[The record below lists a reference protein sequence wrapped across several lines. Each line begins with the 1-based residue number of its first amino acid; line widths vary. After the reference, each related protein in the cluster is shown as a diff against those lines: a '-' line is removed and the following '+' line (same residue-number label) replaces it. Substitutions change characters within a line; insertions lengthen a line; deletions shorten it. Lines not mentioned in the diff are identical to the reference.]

1 MGDLLNFE
9 LLFGED
15 LLYNNSEQLLTGGTV
30 LDPVIAVTPPPP
42 LPLPPY
48 NSSVVDLSLP
58 LTVIPEFTASF
69 NYQTSILENGGGL
82 ECRYPTIL
90 EYQLVGD
97 LSELVLT
104 ESEANQILNF
114 FKARKGKFEGFRFR
128 FWADDYATH
137 EPEYYNSDET
147 VYSQGIAKNVDGVG
161 EFYLLFKQYTVGG
174 NNAYKTIRKPILN
187 SVTLYVDGVEFL
199 GDFNLDTT
207 TGIVNFVEPL
217 SPVSEVT
224 WDGEFELPVRF
235 NRDSIPKL
243 LEVGDYSDSGRLSAF
258 NDSTKYFRFDSL
270 PIEEVIEGR
279 VFIETSSD
287 YDKLS
292 VPFDLSYLPQV
303 EENST
308 FQTYELELV
317 NKAVYRQ
324 DRQPDKTVFNLNGVK
339 LNPNN
344 AKYLLTYFNVARG
357 KLVSF
362 DYNTINNETLNCR
375 FNMDNLQIIPIV
387 RNDNQFTLGFDNLS
401 ISVCED
407 ITTNVINPQI
417 PIRNLTRLVKI
428 ARRDGVV
435 LTFTSLDKDLWM
447 DGRLY
452 LSREAIAPTNI
463 ESKLDISVNN
473 SEISSLLDSDLIS
486 DGDIIAGKYQDAEV
500 TIYLVDFTNIPVSEN
515 IAYILQRG
523 LVGEISVTDFGYTF
537 EVLSLASGLLNRK
550 ASKQVSPTCLYNF
563 GDSNC
568 KFDLDPVTFTVGLSG
583 AINNSTLEINV
594 PVPDG
599 SFNYGIITFNTGAN
613 EGLSFYILNHESGLI
628 KLFSGCPYPVTGGES
643 VTLVQGCAKTPNAC
657 KGYNNFINFGGF
669 PTEGNFMPGNDFLLN
684 SSQ

>member
-1 MGDLLNFE
+1 
-9 LLFGED
+9 
-15 LLYNNSEQLLTGGTV
+15 
-30 LDPVIAVTPPPP
+30 
-42 LPLPPY
+42 
-48 NSSVVDLSLP
+48 
-58 LTVIPEFTASF
+58 
-69 NYQTSILENGGGL
+69 
-82 ECRYPTIL
+82 
-90 EYQLVGD
+90 
-97 LSELVLT
+97 
-104 ESEANQILNF
+104 
-114 FKARKGKFEGFRFR
+114 
-128 FWADDYATH
+128 
-137 EPEYYNSDET
+137 
-147 VYSQGIAKNVDGVG
+147 
-161 EFYLLFKQYTVGG
+161 
-174 NNAYKTIRKPILN
+174 
-187 SVTLYVDGVEFL
+187 
-199 GDFNLDTT
+199 
-207 TGIVNFVEPL
+207 
-217 SPVSEVT
+217 
-224 WDGEFELPVRF
+224 
-235 NRDSIPKL
+235 
-243 LEVGDYSDSGRLSAF
+243 
-258 NDSTKYFRFDSL
+258 
-270 PIEEVIEGR
+270 
-279 VFIETSSD
+279 
-287 YDKLS
+287 
-292 VPFDLSYLPQV
+292 
-303 EENST
+303 
-308 FQTYELELV
+308 
-317 NKAVYRQ
+317 
-324 DRQPDKTVFNLNGVK
+324 
-339 LNPNN
+339 
-344 AKYLLTYFNVARG
+344 
-357 KLVSF
+357 
-362 DYNTINNETLNCR
+362 
-375 FNMDNLQIIPIV
+375 MDNLQIIPIV

-628 KLFSGCPYPVTGGES
+628 KLFSGCPYPVTGGEN